1 MKESQPH
8 PAASIPGCP
17 TQTDPQENSTQAGPK
32 RPSPAMEEIQ
42 KLGVHLGPQGLRTAE
57 TDRERARGI
66 ESIMPGLVVDTPLG
80 SCFLVETYYPLEYGH
95 GRHRLAALHPD
106 QRPSLLLA
114 NLARDEALTDLDF
127 RSAIFFDI
135 ETTGLGIGAGI
146 CAFLVGFGTFEGDRF
161 CLRQYFMRDY
171 HEEGPLLHALG
182 RQMQDSAWWVSF
194 NGRNFDLPVLQTRF
208 ICAGY
213 QDIPLARAPHLD
225 LLYPARRLW
234 RKRLASCALS
244 SLESNVL
251 GLTRDS
257 DVPGWMIPE
266 LYFDYLRFGD
276 VEPLRQVFV
285 HNALDIL
292 SLVTLAATIN
302 SVLGDPPGATPESG
316 VDEYSLGIVYEAL
329 GRRDQA
335 LRAYEQSLQW
345 QLPPD
350 VQEDALRRL
359 SLLYKRTG
367 QIERAVPIW
376 QAMRSENLIP
386 GYVELAK
393 YYEHRRRD
401 YLQAAQLV
409 KEALALSDLPD
420 KGQCSPH
427 ELKHR
432 LARLKSKLGEGG
444 LPMPHIESYSFGRI
458 TIDNNTYSS
467 DLIILPDG
475 VRPDWWRSTGHSL
488 HKEDLQQVIEAAP
501 TVLVIGTGNVG
512 AMQVPQATLDYLA
525 ANNIRAEVLRTA
537 AACERYNE
545 LAQREQAAAALHLTC

>member
-1 MKESQPH
+1 MKEPQPR
-8 PAASIPGCP
+8 PPASITGCP
-17 TQTDPQENSTQAGPK
+17 AQTDPQEDSTQAGPTQ
-32 RPSPAMEEIQ
+32 PSPAMEEIQ
-42 KLGVHLGPQGLRTAE
+42 KLGVHLGPQGLRTAQ
-57 TDRERARGI
+57 TNRGRGQGI

-80 SCFLVETYYPLEYGH
+80 SCYLVETHYPMEHVH
-95 GRHRLAALHPD
+95 GRHRLASLHPD
-106 QRPSLLLA
+106 ERPSPLLA
-114 NLARDEALTDLDF
+114 NLARDDGLIDLDF

-146 CAFLVGFGTFEGDRF
+146 CAFLVGFGTFEGNGF

-182 RQMQDSAWWVSF
+182 EQMQDSAWWVSF

-213 QDIPLARAPHLD
+213 QDVPLARAPHLD

-234 RKRLASCALS
+234 RRRLASCALS

-257 DVPGWMIPE
+257 DVPGWMIPD

-302 SVLGDPPGATPESG
+302 SVLGDPPGAAVENG
-316 VDEYSLGIVYEAL
+316 VDRYSLGITYEAL
-329 GRRDQA
+329 GRHNQA
-335 LRAYEQSLQW
+335 LRAYEQSLQG
-345 QLPPD
+345 QLPLH
-350 VQEDALRRL
+350 VREDALRRL

-376 QAMRSENLIP
+376 QAMRTENLIR

-409 KEALALSDLPD
+409 REALALSDLPD

-432 LARLKSKLGEGG
+432 LARLKGKLGEGG

-458 TIDNNTYSS
+458 TIDSNTYSN

-475 VRPDWWRSTGHSL
+475 VRPGWWRRTGHSL
-488 HKEDLQQVIEAAP
+488 DKEDLQEVIEAAP
-501 TVLVIGTGNVG
+501 SVLVIGTGNVG
-512 AMQVPQATLDYLA
+512 AMQVPQVTLDYLA

-545 LAQREQAAAALHLTC
+545 LAQSEQAAAALHLTC